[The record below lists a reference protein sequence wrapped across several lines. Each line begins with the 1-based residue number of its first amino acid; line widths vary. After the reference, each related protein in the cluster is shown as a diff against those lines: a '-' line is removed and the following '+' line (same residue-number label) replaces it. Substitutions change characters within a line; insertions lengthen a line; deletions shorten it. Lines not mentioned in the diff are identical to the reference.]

1 MSKKLS
7 FIEEAEFKGFKYRP
21 NGILGNGF
29 YGNGVYISL
38 SDMERF
44 SRIYN
49 SINTYIE
56 NEKIP
61 KINDGYFIQCENKNE
76 FMTSDIL
83 ALFPDLKEHELHN
96 FLNKYKDVF
105 LSQKL
110 FTISNRKRVFTK
122 EAVKFLY
129 SKLIKKEEPVVKKKR
144 GRKSRTRQI

>member
-29 YGNGVYISL
+29 YGNGVFISL

-44 SRIYN
+44 SKMYS
-49 SINTYIE
+49 SITSYME

-61 KINDGYFIQCENKNE
+61 KINDDFFIQCENKNE
-76 FMTSDIL
+76 FMTNDIIS
-83 ALFPDLKEHELHN
+83 LFPELKEHELHN
-96 FLNKYKDVF
+96 FLNKFKDVF

-110 FTISNRKRVFTK
+110 FSIVNRKRVFTK

-129 SKLIKKEEPVVKKKR
+129 SRLIKKEEPIVKKKR
-144 GRKSRTRQI
+144 GRRSQSN